1 MIMNKANIL
10 FLGDESKCYHDLRQV
25 LTAGGMEVTRADII
39 TKEDEMLTS
48 ASPHL
53 VIVYCPKEGVSGLTL
68 CQELRSFYSGLMILV
83 SCQKDTEFH
92 TLALGLGADASLSA
106 EQGTPF
112 IAANIHAMLRR
123 CEALHPTKKLTFGHL
138 TIDSS
143 KRDAYIGNEAASL
156 STIEFQLIW
165 LLARR
170 QGSVVSREDIHREL
184 YKTGYNGYDRSID
197 LYISRIRQ
205 KIGDDPNSSRYV
217 KTVRGLGYQF
227 ITTKTTSPTL

>member
-1 MIMNKANIL
+1 MNKVNIL
-10 FLGDESKCYHDLRQV
+10 FLGDESKYYQDLRQV
-25 LTAGGMEVTRADII
+25 LTANGMEVTRVDSI
-39 TKEDEMLTS
+39 TKEDEILTS
-48 ASPHL
+48 VSPHL
-53 VIVYCPKEGVSGLTL
+53 VIVYSPQEGVGGLAF
-68 CQELRSFYSGLMILV
+68 CQELRSFYSGLMVLV

-106 EQGTPF
+106 EQGTSF

-123 CEALHPTKKLTFGHL
+123 CEALNPTKKLTFGHL

-143 KRDAYIGNEAASL
+143 KRDAYVGDEAASL

-227 ITTKTTSPTL
+227 IPNKTTVSGP

>member
-1 MIMNKANIL
+1 MNKVNIL
-10 FLGDESKCYHDLRQV
+10 FLGNESKCYQDLRQV
-25 LTAGGMEVTRADII
+25 LTANGMEVTRVDSI
-39 TKEDEMLTS
+39 TKEDGVLTS
-48 ASPHL
+48 VSPHL
-53 VIVYCPKEGVSGLTL
+53 VIVYSPQEGVSGLAF
-68 CQELRSFYSGLMILV
+68 CQELRSFYTGLMVLV

-106 EQGTPF
+106 EQGTSF

-123 CEALHPTKKLTFGHL
+123 CEALNPTKKLTFGPL

-143 KRDAYIGNEAASL
+143 KRDAYVGDEAASL

-227 ITTKTTSPTL
+227 IPTKTTVPGP